1 MRRLRTSANVA
12 AACSRPRT
20 PKRCDGSSHR
30 FFRRP
35 PPRAAVIELRESAR
49 YGLRLKRRIAG
60 EVAVKD
66 EDIAQLAVNT
76 IRTLAIDAVQKANS
90 GHPGLPMGAAPMAY
104 VLWQRHL
111 RHNPRNPHWANRDRF
126 VLSAGHGSML
136 LYCLLHLTG
145 YDLSMADLQAF
156 RQWESKT
163 PGHPETLLTPGVE
176 ATTGPL
182 GQGTANAIGMAMA
195 ERVLAHRFNRPG
207 HVVVDHRTYAIVSD
221 GDLMEG
227 VSAEAASLAGHLKL
241 GKLIYLYDCNH
252 ISLDGPTTL
261 AFSTE
266 DVAARYAAY
275 GWQVLKV
282 ADGDRDLEAI
292 DRAISEAEADTTR
305 PSIIVVQTT
314 IGFGAPKK
322 QGTSEAHGS
331 PLGPEEVAA
340 AKKTLGFDPNR
351 FFFVPPEAGAHLCSA
366 VDRGAAAEADW
377 SKGFEAYAKAHP
389 DLAAEWRRVMA
400 GELPAGWEDGLPVFG
415 DKDAQATRQ
424 ASGKALNAIA
434 ARMPELIGGDADLSV
449 STSTAL
455 KDGGSFD
462 GVTGAGRN
470 IHYGV
475 REHAMGSI
483 ANGIAYHGGVRSF
496 VATFFCFSDYMRPAV
511 RLAALNELPVVF
523 VWTHDSIA
531 LGEDGPTHQPVEHL
545 MSLRAMPGLAVVR
558 PADPNETVEAWRFA
572 ITQRHR
578 PVALVLSR
586 QKLPVIDAAV
596 ARGAARGAYV
606 VADAAVGS
614 ATAIILATGAE
625 VHVALAA
632 QVLLANEGIATRVV
646 SMPCWEAFEE
656 QDASYRESVLPAA
669 VRLRVSV
676 EAGVTFGWR
685 RWIGDEGVAV
695 GLDRY
700 GASAPGEI
708 NLQEFGFTAEHVASE
723 VRSLVARARGA
734 RA

>member
-1 MRRLRTSANVA
+1 MKV
-12 AACSRPRT
+12 
-20 PKRCDGSSHR
+20 
-30 FFRRP
+30 
-35 PPRAAVIELRESAR
+35 
-49 YGLRLKRRIAG
+49 
-60 EVAVKD
+60 

-111 RHNPRNPHWANRDRF
+111 RHNPRDPQWADRDRF

-145 YDLSMADLQAF
+145 YDLTMADLQAF
-156 RQWESKT
+156 RQWESRT
-163 PGHPETLLTPGVE
+163 PGHPEFRLTPGVE

-195 ERVLAHRFNRPG
+195 ERALAHRFNRPD
-207 HVVVDHRTYAIVSD
+207 HTIVDHRTYALVSD

-227 VSAEAASLAGHLKL
+227 VSGEAASLAGHLKL
-241 GKLIYLYDCNH
+241 GKLLYLYDCNH
-252 ISLDGPTTL
+252 ISLDGPTSL

-266 DVAARYAAY
+266 DVGARYAAY
-275 GWQVLKV
+275 GWHVLHV
-282 ADGDRDLEAI
+282 EHGDTDLAAI
-292 DRAISEAEADTTR
+292 DRAITEAEAETAR

-314 IGFGAPKK
+314 IGYGAPKK

-331 PLGPEEVAA
+331 PLGAEEVAA
-340 AKKTLGFDPNR
+340 AKRTLGFDPDKS
-351 FFFVPPEAGAHLCSA
+351 FYVPPEAGAHLRSA
-366 VDRGAAAEADW
+366 VERGASQQAEWEERFARYAA
-377 SKGFEAYAKAHP
+377 AHP
-389 DLAAEWRRVMA
+389 DLAAEWRRIQA
-400 GELPAGWEDGLPVFG
+400 GQLPSGWDAGLPVFG
-415 DKDAQATRQ
+415 EKDAQATRQ

-434 ARMPELIGGDADLSV
+434 ARVPELLGGDADLSV
-449 STSTAL
+449 STSTAI
-455 KDGGSFD
+455 KDGGAFD
-462 GVTGAGRN
+462 GTTGAGRN

-483 ANGIAYHGGVRSF
+483 ANGIAYHGGLRSF

-511 RLAALNELPVVF
+511 RLAALNELPVIF

-545 MSLRAMPGLAVVR
+545 MSLRAMPGLVVMR
-558 PADPNETVEAWRFA
+558 PADPNETAEAWRYA
-572 ITQRHR
+572 IAERGR

-606 VADAAVGS
+606 VTDPPDGS
-614 ATAIILATGAE
+614 PKAILMATGAE
-625 VHVALAA
+625 VHLALAA
-632 QVLLANEGIATRVV
+632 QRLLAGDGVGTRVV
-646 SMPCWEAFEE
+646 SMPSWEVFAR
-656 QDASYRESVLPAA
+656 QDAAYRTAVLPPSIRA
-669 VRLRVSV
+669 RVSV
-676 EAGVTFGWR
+676 EAGVTLGWE
-685 RWIGDEGVAV
+685 RWLGDGGVAV

-700 GASAPGEI
+700 GASAPGEV
-708 NLQEFGFTAEHVASE
+708 NLERLGFTPERVAGC
-723 VRSLVARARGA
+723 VRDVLGRRGGA
-734 RA
+734 

>member
-1 MRRLRTSANVA
+1 M
-12 AACSRPRT
+12 
-20 PKRCDGSSHR
+20 
-30 FFRRP
+30 
-35 PPRAAVIELRESAR
+35 
-49 YGLRLKRRIAG
+49 
-60 EVAVKD
+60 KD

-111 RHNPRNPHWANRDRF
+111 RHNPRDPHWADRDRF

-145 YDLSMADLQAF
+145 YDLSLADLQAF
-156 RQWESKT
+156 RQWESRT

-182 GQGTANAIGMAMA
+182 GQGTANAVGMAMA
-195 ERVLAHRFNRPG
+195 ERALAHRFNRPG
-207 HVVVDHRTYAIVSD
+207 HTIVDHRTYAIVSD

-227 VSAEAASLAGHLKL
+227 ISAEAASLAGHLKL

-252 ISLDGPTTL
+252 ISLDGPTSL

-266 DVAARYAAY
+266 DVGARYAAY
-275 GWQVLKV
+275 GWQVLHVDK
-282 ADGDRDLEAI
+282 GDTDLEAI
-292 DRAISEAEADTTR
+292 DRAIAAAEADTAR
-305 PSIIVVQTT
+305 PSIIVVRTT
-314 IGFGAPKK
+314 IGYGSPKK

-331 PLGPEEVAA
+331 PLGPDEVAA
-340 AKKTLGFDPNR
+340 AKKALGFDPAKS
-351 FFFVPPEAGAHLCSA
+351 FDVPNEAGTHLRSA
-366 VDRGAAAEADW
+366 VERGAQQQAEWDARFARYAEA
-377 SKGFEAYAKAHP
+377 HP
-389 DLAAEWRRVMA
+389 ELAAEWRRVVA
-400 GELPAGWEDGLPVFG
+400 GELPAGWDDTLPAFG
-415 DKDAQATRQ
+415 EKDAQATRQ

-434 ARMPELIGGDADLSV
+434 ARMPELLGGDADLSV

-455 KDGGSFD
+455 KDQGSFD
-462 GVTGAGRN
+462 GQTGAGRN

-475 REHAMGSI
+475 REHAMGAI
-483 ANGIAYHGGVRSF
+483 ANGIAYHGGLRSF

-511 RLAALNELPVVF
+511 RLAALNELPVTF

-558 PADPNETVEAWRFA
+558 PADANETAEAWRFA
-572 ITQRHR
+572 IEQRHR
-578 PVALVLSR
+578 PVALILSR
-586 QKLPVIDAAV
+586 QKLPVLDRER
-596 ARGAARGAYV
+596 ARGVARGAYV
-606 VADAAVGS
+606 VADAAQGDPK
-614 ATAIILATGAE
+614 AILIATGAE

-632 QVLLANEGIATRVV
+632 QELLAGEGISTRVV
-646 SMPCWEAFEE
+646 SMPCWEAFME
-656 QDASYRESVLPAA
+656 QDAAYRDSVLPRSIRA
-669 VRLRVSV
+669 RVSV
-676 EAGVTFGWR
+676 EAGVTLGWE
-685 RWIGDEGVAV
+685 RWIGDGGAAV

-708 NLQEFGFTAEHVASE
+708 NLERLGFTAQNVASK
-723 VRSLVARARGA
+723 VRSVLGQGA